1 MKSKSILM
9 TIVAIL
15 ATFAARPAYALISA
29 NTVNEVALL
38 SHNERLVLVTVR
50 LDCTAGEQAHI
61 QVTVTQESTGARA
74 EGRTQ
79 GVCTGTMQE
88 WTVKAS
94 ARGPASFEEGAA
106 QACPSA
112 FTRDDGRV
120 TDTRNWCRAGGITLQ
135 QVAGPG
141 GFGTR

>member
-79 GVCTGTMQE
+79 GVCTGTFQE
-88 WTVKAS
+88 WQVKAS
-94 ARGPASFEEGAA
+94 ARGPARFDEGSAE
-106 QACPSA
+106 ACPSA
-112 FTRDDGRV
+112 FTRDRGRV
-120 TDTRNWCRAGGITLQ
+120 TDSRSWCRAGGITLQ
-135 QVAGPG
+135 QVAGRG
-141 GFGTR
+141 GFGNR